1 MRYCEFCTRELFDHA
16 SSCGYCGRTPTYAAA
31 STSVGQH
38 LTAASQEWDQI
49 PFPQATEDKD
59 YERDEEGKQ
68 HPDVLAGLGLAPLD
82 DAIAQGPGGGMS
94 MVQGTPQV
102 RGAPSFQGNP
112 QRPLTP
118 PGWYPPMQPGPAPAQ
133 PMLYPA
139 YTSGIS
145 HPPPHL
151 LQNTP
156 KRRRSAKGCL
166 RVALV
171 VFATC
176 ILLGAGSISAGL
188 VIFSPGL
195 SSSGSMHVAW
205 GQSLL
210 LHGNNF
216 IPESNVDF
224 TLDGTVPLYYA
235 STSAGVAT
243 NAQPNNQ
250 VPASNNSITVSEDGT
265 FDVTFNVSPNWLG
278 GQHMIRATEQI
289 SQRSAVWNFT
299 IEPLATATPTLAP
312 TDTPTPT
319 VIPSPTATPTA
330 TPSATVS
337 PSPTATLSE
346 LSCVMPS
353 SITLAANPS
362 SNQASSKTITLC
374 TSGSGLLNWT
384 AKWDQKQAPWLRL
397 NHSSGQIQAP
407 AQGQVTVSAQASG
420 LQSGNYTTTVTFSSQ
435 PANAT
440 VPLNVTFTV
449 HSWCV
454 SVAPLTL
461 NFTGILYGNNPAGQ
475 TVTVKNCSDLV
486 GDRSASS
493 DADWLTFDPIDDT
506 LSGGNTEQVT
516 INTSQTGL
524 NTGTYNG
531 SVTFQI
537 GSSHATVQV
546 TLTVKLMK

>member
-16 SSCGYCGRTPTYAAA
+16 ASCGYCGRTPTYAAA

-49 PFPQATEDKD
+49 LFPQAREDKD
-59 YERDEEGKQ
+59 YEKDEEGKQ
-68 HPDVLAGLGLAPLD
+68 HPDVLAGLGLALLD

-102 RGAPSFQGNP
+102 RGTPSFQGNP

-133 PMLYPA
+133 PMSYPA

-145 HPPPHL
+145 QPPPHL

-176 ILLGAGSISAGL
+176 ILVVAGFISAGL
-188 VIFSPGL
+188 VIFSPAL
-195 SSSGSMHVAW
+195 SSSGGMHVTW

-210 LHGNNF
+210 LHGSNF

-250 VPASNNSITVSEDGT
+250 VPASNNTITVSEDGT
-265 FDVTFNVSPNWLG
+265 LDVTFNISPNWLG

-319 VIPSPTATPTA
+319 VMPSPTATPTA
-330 TPSATVS
+330 IPST
-337 PSPTATLSE
+337 TATLSE

-362 SNQASSKTITLC
+362 SNQASSKTISLC

-397 NHSSGQIQAP
+397 DHSSGQIQAP
-407 AQGQVTVSAQASG
+407 AQGQVTVSAQANG
-420 LQSGNYTTTVTFSSQ
+420 LKSGNYTATVTFSSQ
-435 PANAT
+435 SGNAT
-440 VPLNVTFTV
+440 VSLNVTFTV

-454 SVAPLTL
+454 SIAPQMLS
-461 NFTGILYGNNPAGQ
+461 FTGVVDNNNPAGQ

-486 GDRSASS
+486 GDWSASS
-493 DADWLTFDPIDDT
+493 DAYWLTFDPADDT
-506 LSGGNTEQVT
+506 LSAGNTEQVT
-516 INTSQTGL
+516 INASQTGL
-524 NTGTYNG
+524 TTGTYNG